1 MEKHIIWQKIKQRD
15 FQLPHQTELF
25 TLLDEHLDQIVFV
38 KDHIGVRDFLFLA
51 EKKTE
56 KTYTNTLFLALDV
69 PVKKTNSLEENE
81 ELFKAAYENDP
92 DTILEAVKQFLNESS
107 RPLCIGIGFTE
118 SVTSEMDEL
127 VIALA
132 FREGRIS
139 SILEGIR
146 KIRRFPVWYA
156 EEAKMPEELHFVS
169 VEEEIEYIQHKVE
182 DRIVALMTQID
193 EILEKDHPTAED
205 QRLFSQ
211 LSFEYNELTQA
222 MNR

>member
-1 MEKHIIWQKIKQRD
+1 MKKDIIWQKIKQRS
-15 FQLPHQTELF
+15 FQFPHQAELF
-25 TLLDEHLDQIVFV
+25 SLLEKHLDQIVFI

-56 KTYTNTLFLALDV
+56 KFYPHALSLALDV

-81 ELFKAAYENDP
+81 ELFHAVCENDP
-92 DTILEAVKQFLNESS
+92 DMILNDVKQFLSESS
-107 RPLCIGIGFTE
+107 RPLCVRIGFAE

-127 VIALA
+127 VVALA

-139 SILEGIR
+139 SVLEGIR

-156 EEAKMPEELHFVS
+156 EEAKMPEELHLTS
-169 VEEEIEYIQHKVE
+169 KEEEAEYIHHKVE
-182 DRIVALMTQID
+182 DRISSLMTQID
-193 EILEKDHPTAED
+193 DILEKENPTAED
-205 QRLFSQ
+205 QQLFSQ